1 MEDTV
6 YHFQEF
12 AFLDH
17 LMCHP
22 CTYVPCIMLGEG
34 EWESDVKE
42 GCVEAYK
49 YAAVVVVGL
58 YWDLRAGWR
67 SRMKG
72 PFVPVEAGG
81 PVEGVFSCE
90 PGK

>member
-42 GCVEAYK
+42 GCVEVYK
-49 YAAVVVVGL
+49 YSAVVVVGL
-58 YWDLRAGWR
+58 
-67 SRMKG
+67 
-72 PFVPVEAGG
+72 
-81 PVEGVFSCE
+81 
-90 PGK
+90 

>member
-1 MEDTV
+1 MESIVT
-6 YHFQEF
+6 YFQEF
-12 AFLDH
+12 AFLYH
-17 LMCHP
+17 LMIHP
-22 CTYVPCIMLGEG
+22 RTYVPCIMLGEG

-72 PFVPVEAGG
+72 PFVRVEVSG
-81 PVEGVFSCE
+81 PVEGVFS
-90 PGK
+90 G